1 MWGGGAA
8 LKSQSHK
15 LCWDTI
21 PDNLG
26 HKLLWWD
33 TIPDDT
39 ISILNFRTELLCW
52 LNNHSLILKNEQMKK
67 NNYVK
72 QQKIYFIGRSYVKWK
87 FSWQK
92 EAAKLAQASIN
103 DDEGMSYFL
112 DVSIWGEHRLG
123 DEYTV

>member
-1 MWGGGAA
+1 MLAE
-8 LKSQSHK
+8 QS
-15 LCWDTI
+15 
-21 PDNLG
+21 
-26 HKLLWWD
+26 LLDSKKW
-33 TIPDDT
+33 T
-39 ISILNFRTELLCW
+39 
-52 LNNHSLILKNEQMKK
+52 NE

-112 DVSIWGEHRLG
+112 DVPIWGEHRLG